1 MPPSKAECWDQ
12 LTKLAKVYDQIWK
25 FGASNATNYL
35 GLEDAVIQALEGDM
49 AGPILD
55 GLRASREQL
64 NNLYTDGKGPI
75 FQALR
80 QLAKFGYNSVS
91 TQEKDVIDDIF
102 DGMTAATETVKGR
115 AWTYASISA
124 GGGNVGNGTIYRC
137 TVDKDGNSIESGM
150 PGTIKVLV
158 KQDKNSGTRSGNEKA
173 LIYGSGITPTDSIY
187 VGTAPG
193 EVQEITFTAPD
204 NSLLKDPDFAQFED
218 TVVSTEQGSGWT
230 LDNVT
235 GVTKVTTPIY
245 RASWS
250 PGPSG
255 KIPGE
260 YAYVLNWAADN
271 GMAQYFQRAKIK
283 SSLDP
288 HAPLFLIVRYRRA
301 SSCDGTLT
309 IRLGS
314 QTESVDLTTKADATW
329 FDLVLG
335 TGTSTKG
342 YQENFNEDW
351 ANASGF
357 DLGVRVKITL
367 ASRTTGSL
375 YLGNVILA
383 QPRKYNGAYYL
394 AVAGDT
400 DVLRNDTWTFADTST
415 ETGRTQYTL
424 ARLFGRHLP
433 HTSGVPT
440 YADA

>member
-1 MPPSKAECWDQ
+1 MPPSKAECWDIVA
-12 LTKLAKVYDQIWK
+12 KLAKVYDQLWK
-25 FGASNATNYL
+25 YGASNATNYL
-35 GLEDAVIQALEGDM
+35 GTEDAVIQALEGDLS
-49 AGPILD
+49 GPILD
-55 GLRASREQL
+55 GLRISRAQL
-64 NNLYTDGKGPI
+64 NQAYQDGKRPL
-75 FQALR
+75 FQALA

-91 TQEKDVIDDIF
+91 SSEKDVIDDIF
-102 DGMTAATETVKGR
+102 EGMMAATETVKNR

-158 KQDKNSGTRSGNEKA
+158 KQDKNSGARSGNEKA
-173 LIYGSGITPTDSIY
+173 LIFGSGIAPVDAIY

-193 EVQEITFTAPD
+193 EIMELPFTAPD
-204 NSLLKDPDFAQFED
+204 NSLLKDPDFSGLED
-218 TVVSTEQGSGWT
+218 TIISPEQPSGWT
-230 LDNVT
+230 FDAVT
-235 GVTKVTTPIY
+235 GMTKVSTPFY
-245 RASWS
+245 RASWA
-250 PGPSG
+250 PGTSG

-260 YAYVLNWAADN
+260 YSYSLKWTENSGV
-271 GMAQYFQRAKIK
+271 AQYFQRGKIK

-288 HAPLFLIVRYRRA
+288 HAPLFLILRYRPDN
-301 SSCDGTLT
+301 SCDGTLT

-314 QTESVDLTTKADATW
+314 QTETVDLTTKSDDTW
-329 FDLVLG
+329 YDLVLG

-367 ASRTTGSL
+367 TSNTTGDL

-383 QPRKYNGAYYL
+383 QPKRYNGAYYL

-400 DVLRNDTWTFADTST
+400 DVLRNDTWTFADTSS
-415 ETGRTQYTL
+415 ETGRTQYTI

-433 HTSGVPT
+433 HTSGSPT